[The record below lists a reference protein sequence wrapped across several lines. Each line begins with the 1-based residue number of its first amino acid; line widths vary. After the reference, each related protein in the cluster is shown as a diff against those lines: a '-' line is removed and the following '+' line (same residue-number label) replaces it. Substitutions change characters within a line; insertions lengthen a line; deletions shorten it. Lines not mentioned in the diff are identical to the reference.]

1 MHRGV
6 SLLDQLTF
14 REHYAAIASG
24 RDSKLAF
31 RDDMTCHA
39 SRRAESVV
47 NATALARFFQHTTAP
62 SAQKPQIC
70 EGFHSVMTMS

>member
-24 RDSKLAF
+24 QPSQLAF
-31 RDDMTCHA
+31 RDDS
-39 SRRAESVV
+39 SRIE
-47 NATALARFFQHTTAP
+47 T
-62 SAQKPQIC
+62 
-70 EGFHSVMTMS
+70 G

>member
-14 REHYAAIASG
+14 RDYYYAAIASG

-31 RDDMTCHA
+31 RDDL
-39 SRRAESVV
+39 SRIEA
-47 NATALARFFQHTTAP
+47 
-62 SAQKPQIC
+62 
-70 EGFHSVMTMS
+70 G